1 MRALFWL
8 IIFLVYLVGARWYFV
23 CEVRQLCDA
32 DTGVDDFRLKTLQF
46 RDGET
51 IVLSG
56 YDHFRFDSARVQPVI
71 NDNNFKYLSQVGAYL
86 KDNPERALTI
96 TGALGTNESEVQ
108 RGFYDNLGIAR
119 ADAIRSMFV
128 EMGIPQDRI
137 TLDYMI
143 DSSNLLRRPALF
155 AAIDTTDEKGAFTF
169 THMTFS
175 DANFEY
181 NSAVFNP
188 GPAFQSYA
196 DSVKIYFEQVD
207 TLDLAIIGHTDSIA
221 SQTYNNRLGQA
232 RADSARIYFLNLG
245 LSPERILTRTRGED
259 EPVAPNSTEE
269 GRQKNRRVEIV
280 IQ

>member
-1 MRALFWL
+1 ME
-8 IIFLVYLVGARWYFV
+8 
-23 CEVRQLCDA
+23 EVA
-32 DTGVDDFRLKTLQF
+32 DDFRLKTLQF

-51 IVLSG
+51 IVLRG
-56 YDHFRFDSARVQPVI
+56 YDHFRFDSATVQPII
-71 NDNNFKYLSQVGAYL
+71 NDNNFDYLSKVGAYL
-86 KDNPERALTI
+86 KDNPDRNLTI
-96 TGALGTNESEVQ
+96 LGALGQNETDVQ

-128 EMGIPQDRI
+128 EMGISQDRI
-137 TLDYMI
+137 SLDYTV
-143 DSSNLLRRPALF
+143 DSTNLLRRPALF
-155 AAIDTTDEKGAFTF
+155 EAIDTTDVKGIFTF

-196 DSVKIYFEQVD
+196 DSIKIYFEQVD
-207 TLDLAIIGHTDSIA
+207 SVNLQIIGHTDSIA
-221 SQTYNNRLGQA
+221 SQAYNNRLGKA
-232 RADSARIYFLNLG
+232 RADNARQYFMDLG
-245 LSPERILTRTRGED
+245 LSLERISTDSKGED
-259 EPVAPNSTEE
+259 EPVAKNNTDE